1 MIGIKPTSMASIRL
15 LKKDINRLAFDLLQ
29 ECFSYRHYSEELSED
44 KFDDVIKKLVLLR
57 NDLILRTN
65 HPETD
70 ADSSSLKDH
79 YKQVQLD
86 LLKLAEVVE
95 DLKR

>member
-1 MIGIKPTSMASIRL
+1 MASIRL
-15 LKKDINRLAFDLLQ
+15 LKKDINKLAFNLLQ
-29 ECFSYRHYSEELSED
+29 ECFSYRHFSEDLSED
-44 KFDDVIKKLVLLR
+44 RFDDVIKKLVLLR

-70 ADSSSLKDH
+70 ADSISLKEH

-86 LLKLAEVVE
+86 LLGLAQVVE
-95 DLKR
+95 DLKK

>member
-1 MIGIKPTSMASIRL
+1 MASIRL

-29 ECFSYRHYSEELSED
+29 ECFSYRHYSDDLSED
-44 KFDDVIKKLVLLR
+44 RFDDVIKKVVLLR

-65 HPETD
+65 HPEVD
-70 ADSSSLKDH
+70 ADSPSLNAH
-79 YKQVQLD
+79 YKKVQMD
-86 LLKLAEVVE
+86 LLKLVEVVE

>member
-1 MIGIKPTSMASIRL
+1 MASIRI

-29 ECFSYRHYSEELSED
+29 ECFAYRHYSDELSED
-44 KFDDVIKKLVLLR
+44 KFDEVISKLVLLR
-57 NDLILRTN
+57 NDLILRAN

-70 ADSSSLKDH
+70 AESTNLKAH

-86 LLKLAEVVE
+86 LLKLADVVE
-95 DLKR
+95 ELKK

>member
-1 MIGIKPTSMASIRL
+1 MASIRL
-15 LKKDINRLAFDLLQ
+15 LKKDINKLTFDLLQ
-29 ECFSYRHYSEELSED
+29 ECFSYRHYSDSLAED
-44 KFDDVIKKLVLLR
+44 KFDQVIKRLVLLR
-57 NDLILRTN
+57 NDLIMRTN

-70 ADSSSLKDH
+70 AGSTTLKAH

-95 DLKR
+95 ELKK

>member
-1 MIGIKPTSMASIRL
+1 MASIRL
-15 LKKDINRLAFDLLQ
+15 LKKDINKLAFDLLQ

-44 KFDDVIKKLVLLR
+44 KFDEVIKKIVLLR

-70 ADSSSLKDH
+70 GDSSSMKDH

-86 LLKLAEVVE
+86 LLKLAEVVD
-95 DLKR
+95 DLKK

>member
-1 MIGIKPTSMASIRL
+1 MASIRL
-15 LKKDINRLAFDLLQ
+15 LKKDINKLAFDLLQ
-29 ECFSYRHYSEELSED
+29 ECFSYRHYSKDLSED

-70 ADSSSLKDH
+70 ADSVSLKAH

-86 LLKLAEVVE
+86 LIALVKVVE
-95 DLKR
+95 NLKK

>member
-1 MIGIKPTSMASIRL
+1 MASIRT

-29 ECFSYRHYSEELSED
+29 ECFSYRHYSEDLSED
-44 KFDDVIKKLVLLR
+44 KFDEVISKLVMLR

-65 HPETD
+65 HPDTD
-70 ADSSSLKDH
+70 ADSATLKAH

-86 LLKLAEVVE
+86 LLKLAEIVE
-95 DLKR
+95 DLKK

>member
-1 MIGIKPTSMASIRL
+1 MASIRL
-15 LKKDINRLAFDLLQ
+15 LKKDINKLAFDLLQ
-29 ECFSYRHYSEELSED
+29 ECFSYRHYSEELSEN
-44 KFDDVIKKLVLLR
+44 KFDEVIKKIVLLR

-70 ADSSSLKDH
+70 GDSSSMKDH

-86 LLKLAEVVE
+86 LLKLVEVVD
-95 DLKR
+95 DLKK

>member
-1 MIGIKPTSMASIRL
+1 MASIRT

-29 ECFSYRHYSEELSED
+29 ECFAYRHYSEDLSED
-44 KFDDVIKKLVLLR
+44 KFDEVISKLVLLR
-57 NDLILRTN
+57 NDLILRAN

-70 ADSSSLKDH
+70 AESNNLKEH

-86 LLKLAEVVE
+86 LLKLADIVE
-95 DLKR
+95 DLKK